1 MTVGDFLEL
10 YDKES
15 VVYVFDDATEKC
27 LYDSEMNDYV
37 DDRVLQIA
45 IQGIEEGVRGGVCI
59 KVNTRNL
66 PEYNTRKFLENFRN
80 EFNNQI
86 RPCITDETLKK
97 WCIDLNDYKLFFCS
111 SEVKAIKDIRECV
124 NKIEDVL
131 NEYFKE

>member
-15 VVYVFDDATEKC
+15 VVWVYDDATEKC
-27 LYDSEMNDYV
+27 LYDSEEDNHV
-37 DDRVLQIA
+37 DGRVLQIT
-45 IQGIEEGVRGGVCI
+45 IQGIEEGVRCGVCL
-59 KVNTRNL
+59 KVNTRNF

-86 RPCITDETLKK
+86 RPCVTDETLKK
-97 WCIDLNDYKLFFCS
+97 WCIDLNDDKLYFCP
-111 SEVKAIKDIRECV
+111 SEMKAIKDIRECV
-124 NKIEDVL
+124 NKIEVVL

>member
-15 VVYVFDDATEKC
+15 VVWVFDDATEKC
-27 LYDSEMNDYV
+27 IYDSEEDNYV

-45 IQGIEEGVRGGVCI
+45 IQGIEEGARGGVCI

>member
-15 VVYVFDDATEKC
+15 VVWVFDDATEKC
-27 LYDSEMNDYV
+27 LYDSEEDNYV
-37 DDRVLQIA
+37 DEKVLQIA

-86 RPCITDETLKK
+86 RPCITDETLKNGA
-97 WCIDLNDYKLFFCS
+97 LT
-111 SEVKAIKDIRECV
+111 
-124 NKIEDVL
+124 
-131 NEYFKE
+131 

>member
-15 VVYVFDDATEKC
+15 VVCVFDDATEKC
-27 LYDSEMNDYV
+27 LYDSEADDYV

>member
-15 VVYVFDDATEKC
+15 TVWVYDDATGKC
-27 LYDSEMNDYV
+27 LYDSEEDNHV

-124 NKIEDVL
+124 NRIEDVL

>member
-15 VVYVFDDATEKC
+15 VVWVFDDATEKC
-27 LYDSEMNDYV
+27 IYDSEADDYV